1 MKYIQNQIAES
12 RQTLPATMVYSAV
25 VWLLAGVIQEGWW
38 MIQFPLFLISA
49 FLMMQLNNVNLLI
62 RIYSRMISV
71 SFVMLSCAAAFLF
84 PSATGGFVQ
93 FCFIVSILSLFNTYQ
108 ELPVVGWL
116 YYAFLFLSLASLVE
130 VRILLYL
137 PLFWFLMLVTIH
149 ARGWRA
155 ITASV
160 LGILTPYWFMVAWL
174 FYIHRHEFD
183 FSLLISHFGDLS
195 AITLSDFAIDDLQRL
210 LTLTV
215 VIILG
220 IVGGIHFIMKHYED
234 KFRVRQLYYSFIYL
248 ALYTFALMFVIPSQF
263 DMLLRI
269 LIIAASPLIGHFFA
283 LTKTKVSNIFFLVT
297 AGIILILT
305 LFNLW
310 SSSSIF

>member
-12 RQTLPATMVYSAV
+12 RQTLPTTMVYSAV
-25 VWLLAGVIQEGWW
+25 VWLLAGMIQEGWW
-38 MIQFPLFLISA
+38 IQFPLFLLSA
-49 FLMMQLNNVNLLI
+49 FLMMQLSNINLLI

-84 PSATGGFVQ
+84 PSVTGGFVQ

-108 ELPVVGWL
+108 ELPVIGWL

-130 VRILLYL
+130 VWMLLYL

-155 ITASV
+155 FMASV
-160 LGILTPYWFMVAWL
+160 LGLLTPYWFMLAYQLFRQGSQFDVNQLVAQL
-174 FYIHRHEFD
+174 GELPS
-183 FSLLISHFGDLS
+183 FS
-195 AITLSDFAIDDLQRL
+195 LSDFAVDDLQRL
-210 LTLTV
+210 MMLAV

-248 ALYTFALMFVIPSQF
+248 ALYTLALMFVIPSQF
-263 DMLLRI
+263 DILLRI
-269 LIIAASPLIGHFFA
+269 LIIAVSPLIGHFFA
-283 LTKTKVSNIFFLVT
+283 LTKTKASNNFFLAV
-297 AGIILILT
+297 AGVILILT
-305 LFNLW
+305 IFNLW
-310 SSSSIF
+310 SSSSVF

>member
-1 MKYIQNQIAES
+1 MKYIQNQIAVS
-12 RQTLPATMVYSAV
+12 RQTLPTTMVYSAV
-25 VWLLAGVIQEGWW
+25 VWLLAGMIQEGWW

-137 PLFWFLMLVTIH
+137 PLFWFLMIH

-174 FYIHRHEFD
+174 FYTHRHEFD

-195 AITLSDFAIDDLQRL
+195 AVTLSDFAIDDLQRL
-210 LTLTV
+210 LTLVV

-234 KFRVRQLYYSFIYL
+234 KFRVRQLYYSFIYQ
-248 ALYTFALMFVIPSQF
+248 ALYTLALIFVIPSQF
-263 DMLLRI
+263 DILLRI
-269 LIIAASPLIGHFFA
+269 LIIAVSPLIGHFFA

-297 AGIILILT
+297 TGIILILT

-310 SSSSIF
+310 NSSSIF

>member
-1 MKYIQNQIAES
+1 MKYIQNQIAVS

-108 ELPVVGWL
+108 ELPVIGWL

-130 VRILLYL
+130 VRI
-137 PLFWFLMLVTIH
+137 LMLVTIH

-174 FYIHRHEFD
+174 FYTHRHEFD

-195 AITLSDFAIDDLQRL
+195 AITLSDFAIDNLQRL
-210 LTLTV
+210 LTLVV

-248 ALYTFALMFVIPSQF
+248 ALYTLALMFVIPSQF
-263 DMLLRI
+263 DILLRI
-269 LIIAASPLIGHFFA
+269 LIIAVSPLIGHFFA

-297 AGIILILT
+297 AGVILILT

-310 SSSSIF
+310 NSSSIF

>member
-1 MKYIQNQIAES
+1 MKYIQNQIAVS
-12 RQTLPATMVYSAV
+12 RQTLPTTMVYSAV

-62 RIYSRMISV
+62 RIYSQMISGT
-71 SFVMLSCAAAFLF
+71 FVMLSCAAAFLF
-84 PSATGGFVQ
+84 PSVTGGFVQ

-108 ELPVVGWL
+108 ELPVIGWL

-137 PLFWFLMLVTIH
+137 PLFWLLMLVTIH
-149 ARGWRA
+149 TRGWRA
-155 ITASV
+155 IMASV
-160 LGILTPYWFMVAWL
+160 LGILTPYWFMLAWL
-174 FYIHRHEFD
+174 LYSQRQEFD
-183 FSLLISHFGDLS
+183 YNQLISHFGELS
-195 AITLSDFAIDDLQRL
+195 AVTLSDFAIDDLQRL
-210 LTLTV
+210 LTLVV

-269 LIIAASPLIGHFFA
+269 LIIAASPL
-283 LTKTKVSNIFFLVT
+283 T

-305 LFNLW
+305 IFNLW

>member
-1 MKYIQNQIAES
+1 MKYIQNQIAVS
-12 RQTLPATMVYSAV
+12 RQTLPTTMVYSAV

-174 FYIHRHEFD
+174 FYTHRHEFD
-183 FSLLISHFGDLS
+183 FSLLISHFGGLS
-195 AITLSDFAIDDLQRL
+195 AVTLSDFAIDDLQRL
-210 LTLTV
+210 LT
-215 VIILG
+215 
-220 IVGGIHFIMKHYED
+220 GGIHFIMKHYED

-248 ALYTFALMFVIPSQF
+248 ALYTLALMFIIPSQF
-263 DMLLRI
+263 DILLRI
-269 LIIAASPLIGHFFA
+269 LIIAVSPLIGHFFA

-297 AGIILILT
+297 TGVILILT

-310 SSSSIF
+310 NSSSIF

>member
-1 MKYIQNQIAES
+1 M
-12 RQTLPATMVYSAV
+12 
-25 VWLLAGVIQEGWW
+25 
-38 MIQFPLFLISA
+38 
-49 FLMMQLNNVNLLI
+49 
-62 RIYSRMISV
+62 
-71 SFVMLSCAAAFLF
+71 
-84 PSATGGFVQ
+84 GGFVQ

-108 ELPVVGWL
+108 GLPVIGWL

-137 PLFWFLMLVTIH
+137 PLFWLLMLVTIH

-155 ITASV
+155 IMASV
-160 LGILTPYWFMVAWL
+160 LGILTPYWFMLAWL
-174 FYIHRHEFD
+174 LYSQRQEFD
-183 FSLLISHFGDLS
+183 YNQLISHFGELS
-195 AITLSDFAIDDLQRL
+195 AVTLSDFAIDDLQRL

-215 VIILG
+215 VIIPG

-305 LFNLW
+305 IFNLW